1 MIRKNCISNTISC
14 EKFNV
19 IEMYNE
25 DAECEAELDDGEF
38 TTVKINEVL

>member
-1 MIRKNCISNTISC
+1 MTDRIKDL
-14 EKFNV
+14 KNV